1 VDDPSDTNNTD
12 PARDP
17 SSGHTQSHTQN
28 QPTGAPIAPD
38 ATTTNGGEKSTHQS
52 ADPSESAAAVSP
64 THPPA
69 TEEDELDGKLEP
81 PGPRDEKEADAPP
94 KQNQVTGEQPQ
105 QDLCALPS
113 TSIQD
118 EIRTLREAMSKAIKD
133 KVDAEG
139 TLADRENRLKVL
151 EGVERDFPSAK
162 KAYDDLYPQ
171 LRRDERDLLDYIK
184 CEKKSLAALLG
195 PTGVDRVR
203 SRVEDFLNN
212 RRKLEE
218 AVESAKQAAKEPSDP
233 NTEVTKYGLDL
244 AAWKKIAG
252 TLASQHAE
260 IRKLREE
267 TIKARQ
273 AGQYG
278 LALWLL
284 WKAELRRR
292 EFALGCGPKL
302 VEPATLHHELH
313 GAGERLAAAQQRLAE
328 EQREAAAN
336 KAALAAA
343 INNLDVF
350 LGTAEATLQETLK
363 EIESADHA
371 RLGAH

>member
-1 VDDPSDTNNTD
+1 VDDPSDDTNTD
-12 PARDP
+12 PA
-17 SSGHTQSHTQN
+17 QAQN
-28 QPTGAPIAPD
+28 QPTDAPGAPY
-38 ATTTNGGEKSTHQS
+38 ATKNNDVGNSTEPP
-52 ADPSESAAAVSP
+52 ADTSESAA
-64 THPPA
+64 
-69 TEEDELDGKLEP
+69 EEDEIDGKLEP
-81 PGPRDEKEADAPP
+81 PGLHDEKEADAPRE
-94 KQNQVTGEQPQ
+94 QDQVTGGQPQ
-105 QDLCALPS
+105 PDQCALPT

-162 KAYDDLYPQ
+162 KTYDDLYPQ

-195 PTGVDRVR
+195 PTGVDKVR
-203 SRVEDFLNN
+203 SLVDDFLTN

-292 EFALGCGPKL
+292 EFTLGCGPKL

-328 EQREAAAN
+328 EQRKAAAN
-336 KAALAAA
+336 KAALTAA